1 MNNLKQSEVLAKSEP
16 QVSLKKHIED
26 GLLIWKELKKAFS
39 GLPVK
44 DVDYFWEILRT
55 SVICHDLGKA
65 HKEFQKLLRKQP
77 NNWYGQRHEL
87 FSIPFIDGLDFPDEN
102 KILIKQIVA
111 GHHKTY
117 SELNNFITHNYQQKK
132 ANSFL
137 LTFDEDDLLSFQ
149 SEFEKCLNNEI
160 YSLLN
165 SYELEF
171 TKQKADLPKNLI
183 IDYLRNPVQLENK
196 NYLFLLLLTGAFKQ
210 CDHLSSASISQINS
224 LFSKDFDF
232 LSAKHKLL
240 KEKGFDF
247 YEHQKEASLTI
258 GNVIL
263 TAPTGSGKTES
274 SMLWLKKQLEEKGQ
288 GRVFY
293 ILPFTASI
301 NAMYERLSKDMQKGS
316 VGVIHGKL
324 ASYLDNL
331 IERENPDI
339 SKQQRDYLLRQL
351 KDDFQTLVTPLKIAT
366 PFQLLKHIFGLKGF
380 EKGLFEMAGGYF
392 IFDEIHAYNPNVFAQ
407 IIVLIEFAVRY
418 LKVNVFVMTAT
429 LPQFLKI
436 ELQKA
441 IGSYAEITAKS
452 ELYTLF
458 TRHKIVLKEGLLS
471 ENLNII
477 QDDLNADKKVL
488 VVCNTVEQAQFV
500 YNNLCSKNK
509 VLLHGSFNAYDR
521 NNKEKELKKEN
532 INLLVGTQA
541 IEVSLDIDYDIIYTE
556 PAPIDALIQRF
567 GRVNRKRK
575 KGISPCVVFKQRN
588 DSDKYIYQDK
598 NVIIRTLEV
607 LSKFSTQIE
616 EEKLQEA
623 IDYVYPDWSDKDKND
638 FILTRDLLRDYLRRL
653 SPFMHS
659 DKSEEDFYK
668 QFDGIKV
675 LPAICEQKYKNLL
688 NQFEFIKAESLKVQ
702 IRKSRFAGL
711 INSGDIIKQR
721 HICESSNTEKLIQTD
736 YFVINRKYT
745 TDLGLMIKEAED
757 KEIINNFD
765 NIAL

>member
-16 QVSLKKHIED
+16 QVLLKKHIED
-26 GLLIWKELKKAFS
+26 GLLIWKELKKSFS
-39 GLPVK
+39 SLPVN
-44 DVDYFWEILRT
+44 DTDYFWQILRT

-65 HKEFQKLLRKQP
+65 HKEFQKLLREQP

-87 FSIPFIDGLDFPDEN
+87 FSIPFIDGLELPEGD
-102 KILIKQIVA
+102 KKYIKQIVA

-117 SELNNFITHNYQQKK
+117 SELNSFIEHTYQQQK
-132 ANSFL
+132 ANNFL
-137 LTFDEDDLLSFQ
+137 LISDEDDLLSFQ
-149 SEFEKCLNNEI
+149 SEFEKCLDNEI

-165 SYELEF
+165 NFELQF
-171 TKQKADLPKNLI
+171 TQQKVDVPKNI
-183 IDYLRNPVQLENK
+183 IVDYLSNPVQLENED
-196 NYLFLLLLTGAFKQ
+196 YLFLLLLTGAFKQ

-224 LFSKDFDF
+224 LSCKDFDF
-232 LSAKHKLL
+232 LSDRHKLL
-240 KEKGFDF
+240 KEKGLDF
-247 YEHQKEASLTI
+247 YEHQKDASLTI

-274 SMLWLKKQLEEKGQ
+274 SMLWLKKQLEAKGQ
-288 GRVFY
+288 GRTFY

-301 NAMYERLSKDMQKGS
+301 NAMYERLSKDMQKEN

-339 SKQQRDYLLRQL
+339 SKPQRDYLLKKL
-351 KDDFQTLVTPLKIAT
+351 KGDFQTLVTPLKIAT

-407 IIVLIEFAVRY
+407 IIVLIEFAVKY
-418 LKVNVFVMTAT
+418 LQANIFVMTAT
-429 LPQFLKI
+429 LPQFLKK
-436 ELQKA
+436 ELEEA
-441 IGSYAEITAKS
+441 IGSYTEITAKS
-452 ELYTLF
+452 ELYSQF
-458 TRHKIVLKEGLLS
+458 TRHKVVLKEGLLS

-477 QDDLNADKKVL
+477 QNDLNADKKVL
-488 VVCNTVEQAQFV
+488 VVCNTVEQAQTA

-521 NNKEKELKKEN
+521 NDKEKELKNDDIK
-532 INLLVGTQA
+532 LLVGTQA

-567 GRVNRKRK
+567 GRVNRKREN
-575 KGISPCVVFKQRN
+575 GISQCVVFKQRN
-588 DSDKYIYQDK
+588 DSDKYIYQDEH
-598 NVIIRTLEV
+598 VIIRTLEV
-607 LSKFSTQIE
+607 LSWFSSQIE
-616 EEKLQEA
+616 EEKLQKA

-638 FILTRDLLRDYLRRL
+638 YILTRDLLRDYLKRL
-653 SPFMHS
+653 SPFTHS

-675 LPAICEQKYKNLL
+675 LPAICEQRYKELL

-711 INSGDIIKQR
+711 INSGDIIKNK
-721 HICESSNTEKLIQTD
+721 HICETGNKERLIQTD

-745 TDLGLMIKEAED
+745 TDLGLMIKEIED
-757 KEIINNFD
+757 KEIVNNFND
-765 NIAL
+765 IAL